1 MDAHKRTVIK
11 QRTWAAFMMCQSGLV
26 LAISSFKIDT
36 SGKQLIGGVGIHLD
50 INI

>member
-11 QRTWAAFMMCQSGLV
+11 QRTWDVSIKFI